1 MMVLFYRAHWRDY
14 KNDQVRIMINLT
26 TLTHRD
32 ALCLNARFT
41 SREEAIHALTQRL
54 AALGKISSTE
64 QFLEEV
70 YRRESL
76 GPTALGE
83 GLAVPHGKTAAVK
96 EAAFAVATLSEPLQW
111 EGVDGPEAVDLVV
124 LLAIPPNEA
133 GTTHMQL
140 LTALTTRLAD
150 DEIRARIQSATT
162 PDELLSALDDKGGTQ
177 PSASFSNA
185 PTIVCVTACP
195 AGIAHTYMAAEYLE
209 KAGRKLGVNVYVE
222 KQGANGIEGRLTAD
236 QLNSATACIFAAE
249 VAIKESERFNGIPAL
264 SVPVAEP
271 IRHAEALIQQALT
284 LKRSDET
291 RTVQQDTQPVKSV
304 KTELKQALLSGISF
318 AVPLIVAGGTVLAV
332 AVLLSQIFGLQDL
345 FNEENSWL
353 WMYRKLGGGL
363 LGILMVPVLAAY
375 TTYSLADKPALAPGF
390 AAGLAANMIGS
401 GFLGAV
407 VGGLIA
413 GYLMR
418 WVKNHLRL
426 SSKFNGFLT
435 FYLYPVL
442 GTLGAGSLM
451 LFVVGEPVAWI
462 NNSLT
467 AWLNGLSGSN
477 ALLLGAILG
486 FMCSFD
492 LGGPVNK
499 AAYAFCLGAMANGVY
514 GPYAIFASVKMV
526 SAFTVTASTMLAPRL
541 FKEFEIETGKS
552 TWLLGLAGITEGAIP
567 MAIEDPLRVIGSFV
581 LGSMVTGAIVGAMN
595 IGLSTP
601 GAGIFSLFL
610 LHDNGAGGVMA
621 AIGWFGAALVGAAI
635 STAILLIWRR
645 HAVKH
650 GNYLTDGV
658 MP

>member
-1 MMVLFYRAHWRDY
+1 MVLFYRAHWRDY
-14 KNDQVRIMINLT
+14 KNDQVRIMMNLT

-375 TTYSLADKPALAPGF
+375 TAYSLADKPALAPGF

-418 WVKNHLRL
+418 WVKNHLRP

-492 LGGPVNK
+492 LGGPGNK

>member
-1 MMVLFYRAHWRDY
+1 MVLFYRAHWRDY
-14 KNDQVRIMINLT
+14 KNDQVRIMMNLT

-291 RTVQQDTQPVKSV
+291 RTVQQDTQQVKSV

-375 TTYSLADKPALAPGF
+375 TAYSLADKPALAPGF

>member
-1 MMVLFYRAHWRDY
+1 MVLFYRAHWRDY
-14 KNDQVRIMINLT
+14 KNDQVRIMMNLT

-162 PDELLSALDDKGGTQ
+162 PDELLSALDDKGDTQ

-264 SVPVAEP
+264 SVRVAEP
-271 IRHAEALIQQALT
+271 IRHAEALMQQALT

-375 TTYSLADKPALAPGF
+375 TAYSLADKPALAPGF
-390 AAGLAANMIGS
+390 APGLAANMIGS

>member
-1 MMVLFYRAHWRDY
+1 MVLFYRAHWRDY
-14 KNDQVRIMINLT
+14 KNDQVRIMMNLT

-195 AGIAHTYMAAEYLE
+195 AGIAHTYMAAEYLK

-375 TTYSLADKPALAPGF
+375 TAYSLADKPALAPGF

-635 STAILLIWRR
+635 STAILLMWRR

>member
-1 MMVLFYRAHWRDY
+1 MVLFYRAHWRDY
-14 KNDQVRIMINLT
+14 KNDQVRIMMNLT

-96 EAAFAVATLSEPLQW
+96 EAAFAVATLSELLQW

-133 GTTHMQL
+133 GTTNMQL

-375 TTYSLADKPALAPGF
+375 TAYSLADKPALAPGF

-635 STAILLIWRR
+635 STAILLMWRR

>member
-1 MMVLFYRAHWRDY
+1 MVLFYRAHWRDY
-14 KNDQVRIMINLT
+14 KNDQVRIMMNLT

-375 TTYSLADKPALAPGF
+375 TAYSLADKPALAPGF

-401 GFLGAV
+401 GVLGAV

-635 STAILLIWRR
+635 STAILLMWRR

>member
-1 MMVLFYRAHWRDY
+1 MVLFYRAHWRDY
-14 KNDQVRIMINLT
+14 KNDQVRIMMNLT

-353 WMYRKLGGGL
+353 WMYRKLGGGQ

-375 TTYSLADKPALAPGF
+375 TAYSLADKPALAPGF

-426 SSKFNGFLT
+426 GSKFNGFLT

-635 STAILLIWRR
+635 STAILLMWRR

>member
-1 MMVLFYRAHWRDY
+1 MVLFYRAHWRDY
-14 KNDQVRIMINLT
+14 KNDQVRIMMNLT

-375 TTYSLADKPALAPGF
+375 TAYSLADKPALAPGF

-492 LGGPVNK
+492 LGGSVNK

>member
-1 MMVLFYRAHWRDY
+1 MVLFYRAHWRDY
-14 KNDQVRIMINLT
+14 KNDQVRIMMNLT

-271 IRHAEALIQQALT
+271 IRHAEALLQQALT

-375 TTYSLADKPALAPGF
+375 TAYSLADKPALAPGF

-426 SSKFNGFLT
+426 GSKFNGFLT

-635 STAILLIWRR
+635 STAILLMWRR

>member
-1 MMVLFYRAHWRDY
+1 MVLFYRAHWRDY
-14 KNDQVRIMINLT
+14 KNDQVRIMMNLT

-375 TTYSLADKPALAPGF
+375 TAYSLADKPALAPGF

-401 GFLGAV
+401 GVLGAV

-526 SAFTVTASTMLAPRL
+526 SAFTITASTMLAPRL

-635 STAILLIWRR
+635 STAILLMWRR

>member
-1 MMVLFYRAHWRDY
+1 MVLFYRAHWRDY
-14 KNDQVRIMINLT
+14 KNDQVRIMMNLT

-162 PDELLSALDDKGGTQ
+162 PDELLSALDDKGDTQ

-264 SVPVAEP
+264 SVRVAEP
-271 IRHAEALIQQALT
+271 IRHAEALMQQALT

-318 AVPLIVAGGTVLAV
+318 AVLLIVAGGTVLAV

-375 TTYSLADKPALAPGF
+375 TAYSLADKPALAPGF

>member
-1 MMVLFYRAHWRDY
+1 MVLFYRAHWRDY
-14 KNDQVRIMINLT
+14 KNDQVRIMMNLT

-271 IRHAEALIQQALT
+271 IRHVEALIQQALT

-375 TTYSLADKPALAPGF
+375 TAYSLADKPALAPGF

-514 GPYAIFASVKMV
+514 VPYAIFASVKMV

-635 STAILLIWRR
+635 STAILLMWRR

>member
-1 MMVLFYRAHWRDY
+1 MVLFYRAHWRDY
-14 KNDQVRIMINLT
+14 KNDQVRIMMNLT

-375 TTYSLADKPALAPGF
+375 TAYSLADKPALAPGF

-621 AIGWFGAALVGAAI
+621 AICWFGAALVGAAI
-635 STAILLIWRR
+635 STAILLMWRR

>member
-1 MMVLFYRAHWRDY
+1 MVLFYRAHWRDY
-14 KNDQVRIMINLT
+14 KNDQVRIMMNLT

-375 TTYSLADKPALAPGF
+375 TAYSLADKPALAPGF

-426 SSKFNGFLT
+426 SGKFNGFLT

-635 STAILLIWRR
+635 STAILLMWRR

>member
-1 MMVLFYRAHWRDY
+1 MVLFYRAHWRDY
-14 KNDQVRIMINLT
+14 KNDQVRIMMNLT

-375 TTYSLADKPALAPGF
+375 TAYSLADKPALAPGF

-541 FKEFEIETGKS
+541 FKKFEIETGKS

>member
-1 MMVLFYRAHWRDY
+1 MVLFYRAHWRDY
-14 KNDQVRIMINLT
+14 KNDQVRIMMNLT

-195 AGIAHTYMAAEYLE
+195 AGIAHTYMTAEYLE

-375 TTYSLADKPALAPGF
+375 TAYSLADKPALAPGF

-635 STAILLIWRR
+635 STAILLMWRR

>member
-1 MMVLFYRAHWRDY
+1 M
-14 KNDQVRIMINLT
+14 NLT

-76 GPTALGE
+76 DPTALGE

-375 TTYSLADKPALAPGF
+375 TAYSLADKPALAPGF

-601 GAGIFSLFL
+601 GAGIFSLLL

-635 STAILLIWRR
+635 STAILLMWRR

>member
-1 MMVLFYRAHWRDY
+1 MVLFYRARCRDY
-14 KNDQVRIMINLT
+14 KNDQVRIMMNLT

-41 SREEAIHALTQRL
+41 SREEAIHVLTQRL

-375 TTYSLADKPALAPGF
+375 TAYSLADKPALAPGF

-635 STAILLIWRR
+635 STAILLMWRR

>member
-1 MMVLFYRAHWRDY
+1 M
-14 KNDQVRIMINLT
+14 NLT

-41 SREEAIHALTQRL
+41 SREEAIHVLTQRL

-345 FNEENSWL
+345 FNKENSWL

-375 TTYSLADKPALAPGF
+375 TAYSLADKPALAPGF

-635 STAILLIWRR
+635 SSAILLMWRR

>member
-1 MMVLFYRAHWRDY
+1 MVLFYRAHWRDY
-14 KNDQVRIMINLT
+14 KNDQVRIMMNLT

-76 GPTALGE
+76 GPSALGE

-96 EAAFAVATLSEPLQW
+96 EAAIAVATLSEPLQW

-375 TTYSLADKPALAPGF
+375 TAYSLADKPALAPGF

>member
-1 MMVLFYRAHWRDY
+1 MVLFYRAHWRDY
-14 KNDQVRIMINLT
+14 KNDQVRIMMNLT

-284 LKRSDET
+284 LNRSDET

-375 TTYSLADKPALAPGF
+375 TAYSLADKPALAPGF

-635 STAILLIWRR
+635 STAILLMWRR

>member
-1 MMVLFYRAHWRDY
+1 M
-14 KNDQVRIMINLT
+14 NLT

-64 QFLEEV
+64 QFLEEA

-375 TTYSLADKPALAPGF
+375 TAYSLADKPALAPGF

-635 STAILLIWRR
+635 STAILLMWRR

>member
-1 MMVLFYRAHWRDY
+1 MVLFYRAHWRDY
-14 KNDQVRIMINLT
+14 KNDQVRIMMNLT

-54 AALGKISSTE
+54 AAQGKISSTE

-375 TTYSLADKPALAPGF
+375 TAYSLADKPALAPGF

-635 STAILLIWRR
+635 STAILLMWRR